1 MTQAEMQDGDYQ
13 QQGYLNRDFRF
24 FHICD
29 RKKIDFS
36 YHYHE
41 FDKII
46 LFLRGNARYII
57 EGREYELKPY
67 DFVLVNRYDIH
78 KAVVDFTEDYERIIL
93 YIRHDFLTGYYAE
106 GAHPYSLADC
116 LEEAGKRKTH
126 VVRFPANVSA
136 DLYNDLQLLDK
147 DIVSEEQ
154 NYAGELLT
162 RTDLIR
168 FLIRL
173 NAACMKGESAF
184 HPEARYNRKIID
196 IIEYIMEHLGDDLSI
211 DEIADRFYISKYHM
225 MRIFKADTGY
235 SIHQYISEKRILMA
249 RNLILEGMPATSASL
264 ESGFHDYSSFCRA
277 FKKQLDILPSELKND
292 LQVQE

>member
-46 LFLRGNARYII
+46 LFLRGNAKYII

-93 YIRHDFLTGYYAE
+93 YIRHDFLTGYYADGE
-106 GAHPYSLADC
+106 HPYSLVDC
-116 LEEAGKRKTH
+116 LEEAGKRKMH
-126 VVRFPANVSA
+126 VVRFPANISA

-147 DIVSEEQ
+147 DIAGEEQ

-168 FLIRL
+168 FLIGL
-173 NAACMKGESAF
+173 NAACMKENLHF
-184 HPEARYNRKIID
+184 IRKQD
-196 IIEYIMEHLGDDLSI
+196 IIVKSLILLNI
-211 DEIADRFYISKYHM
+211 LWN
-225 MRIFKADTGY
+225 
-235 SIHQYISEKRILMA
+235 ISEMIFLLMRLQIA
-249 RNLILEGMPATSASL
+249 FTSVN
-264 ESGFHDYSSFCRA
+264 
-277 FKKQLDILPSELKND
+277 II
-292 LQVQE
+292 

>member
-93 YIRHDFLTGYYAE
+93 YIRHDFLTACHAE
-106 GAHPYSLADC
+106 GEHPYSLADC
-116 LEEAGKRKTH
+116 LEEARKRKMH
-126 VVRFPANVSA
+126 VVRFPANISA
-136 DLYNDLQLLDK
+136 DLYNDLQLLDR
-147 DIVSEEQ
+147 DIAEEDR

-173 NAACMKGESAF
+173 NAACMQGETAF

-264 ESGFHDYSSFCRA
+264 ESGFRDYSSFCRA

-292 LQVQE
+292 LQA